1 MVTKIFV
8 NADLQ
13 ATIPCPECKNT
24 YQKDVSKF
32 IGHKKEVKL
41 KYTCKCK
48 HQFTVLLER
57 RRFIRKDKELNGYL
71 ISDRRKTPLKVLD
84 ISKYGIKLKLFSK
97 NQPAVGDILTL
108 EFILDDPG
116 HSRVTTKVKIKR
128 LLFPDTLGC
137 EFLDPD
143 HYDNLGKYFLFHF

>member
-8 NADLQ
+8 NSDLQ
-13 ATIPCPECKNT
+13 AMIPCPECKNA
-24 YQKDVSKF
+24 YRKDVSKF
-32 IGHKKEVKL
+32 IGHHKEVKL
-41 KYTCKCK
+41 KYTCQCK
-48 HQFTVLLER
+48 HKFTVLLER

-71 ISDRRKTPLKVLD
+71 IDKDRKTPLKVID
-84 ISKYGIKLKLFSK
+84 ISKYGIKIKLFTK
-97 NQPAVGDILTL
+97 DLPDIGDILTI

-128 LLFPDTLGC
+128 ILVPATLGC
-137 EFLDPD
+137 EFLNSD